1 MDCTYHTDDLAEA
14 HVLAGLLSS
23 EAIAATVFEAEFG
36 NLHAGRDG
44 FRVVAQSDQLDAARH
59 LVEKWKA
66 GAYALD
72 ADADVAPSRH
82 S

>member
-23 EAIAATVFEAEFG
+23 EGIAATVFEAEFG
-36 NLHAGRDG
+36 NLHA
-44 FRVVAQSDQLDAARH
+44 VAQSDQLDAARH